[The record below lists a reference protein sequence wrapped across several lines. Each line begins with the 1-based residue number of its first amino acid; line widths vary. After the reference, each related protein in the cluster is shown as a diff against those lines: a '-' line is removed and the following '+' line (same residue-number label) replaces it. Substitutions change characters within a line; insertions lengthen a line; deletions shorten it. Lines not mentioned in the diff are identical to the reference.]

1 MKHTHPLLLASPL
14 VALTLVTAGAGA
26 QQHARTP
33 GDPGVRDTGAFD
45 ARRPVEQE
53 LRTNVPDGFT
63 FGAAGD
69 LIISRP
75 LSQYAASIPEFRGV
89 LDVIKSMN
97 VMYGNM
103 ETAIFDVRTFTGS
116 PFSWDGDWTNAAVPG
131 VARDLRAMGFSI
143 VSRANN
149 HALDWGIEGMRET
162 SRWLDDAGIVHAGVG
177 ENRGLARAPRYLETP
192 SGRIALVSLAS
203 TFRPTTD
210 ALPAQGATPGRAGL
224 SALHLTM
231 TIALPDAAM
240 KSVASLSCTL
250 YGKNCRAE
258 PETLSLFDKK
268 FRRAASFEYEYA
280 MDPEDLQE
288 IYQSIRA
295 ARQNADFVIV
305 SIHSHECATGC
316 DDDDAPRGAAR
327 FLKELSH
334 GAIDAGADVFV
345 ATGNHNLGPMEI
357 YKSPARGYRPIFYGL
372 GNFFW
377 SDVQELLSH
386 DLFQNN
392 RPLLERAWF
401 EPGKATEY
409 DLTAPL
415 NKLSF
420 AHAFTFESVIAECR
434 FEHNQLAEV
443 VLHPIQEGYGS
454 RLLTSGI
461 PRLVPAG
468 PGAAAIIQQMVQQTA
483 RLGLPKLN
491 VTFVN
496 EAAVVRP

>member
-1 MKHTHPLLLASPL
+1 VALA
-14 VALTLVTAGAGA
+14 ALTLIGSVAPAEQRA
-26 QQHARTP
+26 ASP
-33 GDPGVRDTGAFD
+33 GDPGVRNASAFD

-63 FGAAGD
+63 FGAVGD

-75 LSQYAASIPEFRGV
+75 LSQYAGSIPEFRGV
-89 LDVIKSMN
+89 IDVLKSMT

-103 ETAIFDVRTFTGS
+103 ETAIFDVRNFTGS
-116 PFSWDGDWTNAAVPG
+116 PYSWDGDWTNAAVPG
-131 VARDLRAMGFSI
+131 VARDLRAMGFAI

-192 SGRIALVSLAS
+192 SGRVALVSLAS

-210 ALPAQGATPGRAGL
+210 SLPAQGATPGRAGVN
-224 SALHLTM
+224 ALHLSL

-240 KSVASLSCTL
+240 KSLANLNCTL
-250 YGKNCRAE
+250 YGKTCHEDPAE
-258 PETLSLFDKK
+258 LSIFEKQ
-268 FRRAASFEYEYA
+268 FRRGASFEYEYA
-280 MDPEDLQE
+280 MDPEDLLE

-295 ARQNADFVIV
+295 ARENADFVVV

-316 DDDDAPRGAAR
+316 DDDDAPRGAGR
-327 FLKELSH
+327 FLKELAH

-357 YKSPARGYRPIFYGL
+357 YKSAARGYRPIFYGL

-386 DLFQNN
+386 DLFQSN
-392 RPLLERAWF
+392 RPLLERAWL

-415 NKLSF
+415 NKVAF

-434 FEHNQLAEV
+434 FEHNQLAAV
-443 VLHPIQEGYGS
+443 VLRPVQEGYGS

-461 PRLVPAG
+461 PRLVQAG
-468 PGAAAIIQQMVQQTA
+468 PASEAIIQQIVQQTA

-491 VTFVN
+491 IKFEHET
-496 EAAVVRP
+496 AVVRP